1 MNISTELLY
10 RIYIILFGSAVV
22 CLALRY
28 FYAKMNSKKSFFQKP
43 ISYVEIRA
51 WREKQ

>member
-1 MNISTELLY
+1 MDISTELLY
-10 RIYIILFGSAVV
+10 RIYMILFGSGVV

-28 FYAKMNSKKSFFQKP
+28 LYVKATAKKSFFQKP
-43 ISYVEIRA
+43 ISYVEIRT

>member
-10 RIYIILFGSAVV
+10 RIYIVLFVSGVV
-22 CLALRY
+22 CLSLRY
-28 FYAKMNSKKSFFQKP
+28 FYAKMNSKKSFFQKS
-43 ISYVEIRA
+43 ISYVQIRS